1 MSEIVIDTINILKD
15 KINDAISKAMSE
27 NLLPS
32 GEVVN
37 FVVEVPADKSHG
49 NFSTNVAMV
58 CAKNFRMAPIKIAHI
73 IAEHIDLTDT
83 LVAKAEVAA
92 PGFINF
98 FLSEKFFAEVVK
110 DVLEKGVNYG
120 KSNYG
125 NRKKVMVEF
134 VSANPTGPMHMGNA
148 RGGALGDCLASVLET
163 AGFNVYREFYIND
176 AGNQIDKFAMSLD
189 IRYQQIFM

>member
-58 CAKNFRMAPIKIAHI
+58 CAKNFRVAPIKIAHI

-98 FLSEKFFAEVVK
+98 FLS
-110 DVLEKGVNYG
+110 
-120 KSNYG
+120 
-125 NRKKVMVEF
+125 
-134 VSANPTGPMHMGNA
+134 
-148 RGGALGDCLASVLET
+148 
-163 AGFNVYREFYIND
+163 
-176 AGNQIDKFAMSLD
+176 
-189 IRYQQIFM
+189 